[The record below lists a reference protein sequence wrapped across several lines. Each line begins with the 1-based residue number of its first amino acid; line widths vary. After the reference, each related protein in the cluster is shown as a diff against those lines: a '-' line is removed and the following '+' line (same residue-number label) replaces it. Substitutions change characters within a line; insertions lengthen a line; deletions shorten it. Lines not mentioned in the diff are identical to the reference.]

1 MNLQEYGYL
10 RVAAA
15 VPEIK
20 LADPAANLEEI
31 KRLISQAVEAQAE
44 VLVFPELTTTGY
56 SAGDLF
62 HQSLLTRASDE
73 AITDLVESTHD
84 HSLVV
89 ILGAPC
95 RLDNQLFSAAF
106 VIQQGEIKAII
117 PKQILSRQAYQARW
131 FSPAPGSHQLI
142 DFHGQSVPFGR
153 SIQLVHS
160 NSHVRLAIELGD
172 SLACEANADVILQ
185 LSASPE
191 IAGHFVARRDH
202 LRYQSLSRAQGYVY
216 VSSSPTDS
224 TSDVIYSG
232 HAIIGE
238 LDEVLAEE
246 RLRLDSHLIWADID
260 IDRLRYAQ
268 LQAMTGSKAEQDLQ
282 LEFAR
287 DDNSRTIDRSFS
299 AHPFIPQRDSD
310 TYYEEILKLQAIGL
324 SQRLNKIGVK
334 NSHIGI
340 SGGLDSTWA
349 LIVVKTAY
357 EMAGLPLDNIKGIT
371 MPGFG
376 TTDDTKANAYELM
389 EALGLKLREI
399 DIQAVVLQHFE
410 DIGHDPKDTQVVY
423 ENAQARERTQIL
435 MDLANKEQGIV
446 IGTGDLSENA
456 LGWSTYNGDHMS
468 MYSLNASLP
477 KTLIRAI
484 LKWYADRCDDRLK
497 QVLYAILQ
505 TPISPEL
512 LPPDASGEIA
522 QKTEDIIGDYSLNDF
537 FLYHV
542 ITNGYEP
549 KKIILLA
556 ELAFGEVYPREE
568 LIDSLKN
575 FYRRFITNQ
584 FKRNTAPDAP
594 QVTSIGLSARGDF
607 KLVSDATFTLW
618 LAQLEK
624 MEENL

>member
-1 MNLQEYGYL
+1 MNLHEYGYL

-15 VPEIK
+15 IPEIK
-20 LADPAANLEEI
+20 LADPASNLIEI
-31 KRLISQAVEAQAE
+31 KRLISQAIEAQAE

-73 AITDLVESTHD
+73 AIKELVESTQH
-84 HSLVV
+84 HSLLVV
-89 ILGAPC
+89 LGAPY
-95 RLDNQLFSAAF
+95 RFNDQLFSAAF
-106 VIQQGEIKAII
+106 VIQQGKIKAII
-117 PKQILSRQAYQARW
+117 PKQILSREAYQSRW
-131 FSPAPGSHQLI
+131 FAPAPDTHHLI
-142 DFHGQSVPFGR
+142 NFYGQSVPFGR
-153 SIQLVHS
+153 SIRLVHPDRQL
-160 NSHVRLAIELGD
+160 RLAIELGD
-172 SLACEANADVILQ
+172 QSHSEARADVILQ
-185 LSASPE
+185 LAASPE
-191 IAGHFVARRDH
+191 IAGRFISRRAS
-202 LRYQSLSRAQGYVY
+202 LSYQALSRAQGYVY

-238 LDEVLAEE
+238 LDEVLAED
-246 RLRLDSHLIWADID
+246 RLSLDSHLIWADID
-260 IDRLRYAQ
+260 IDRIHHAR
-268 LQAMTGSKAEQDLQ
+268 LQAVTGITTDECHPV
-282 LEFAR
+282 EFVR
-287 DDNSRTIDRSFS
+287 DDTFRTIDRSYS
-299 AHPFIPQRDSD
+299 AHPFIPRRDSD
-310 TYYEEILKLQAIGL
+310 TYYEEVLKLQAIGL
-324 SQRLNKIGVK
+324 SQRLNKIGIK

-357 EMAGLPLDNIKGIT
+357 EMAGLSLDHIKGIT

-389 EALGLKLREI
+389 EALSLKLREI
-399 DIQAVVLQHFE
+399 DIQAVVRQHFE

-446 IGTGDLSENA
+446 IGTGDLSENT

-484 LKWYADRCDDRLK
+484 LKWYADQSNERLK

-512 LPPDASGEIA
+512 LPPDSSGEIA
-522 QKTEDIIGDYSLNDF
+522 QRTEDIIGDYSLNDF

-542 ITNGYEP
+542 ITNGYVP

-556 ELAFGEVYPREE
+556 ELAFGEVYPKEE
-568 LIDSLKN
+568 LIDRLKN

-594 QVTSIGLSARGDF
+594 QITSIGLSARGDF

-618 LAQLEK
+618 LKQLEK